1 MIEAKYEKGRGFDSV
16 FLRIIDDTYGKLNVG
31 EDDFL
36 LLCCGTPGTGKSML
50 MLHALDHY
58 LKEKGSMDYVGL
70 DKEDFAKALRNTKDQ
85 PLPRFCANDE
95 ANISKRDS
103 LAKYNKELIDLYLS
117 IRGLRIF
124 HWWNNPSL
132 DILDKHFIEERIK
145 GVIFI
150 ATKETKRPR
159 VYYYFRKKD
168 LLKMWEKYGNLKLN
182 LLKKVKKQY
191 AYYKGW
197 FKDYNGPLKA
207 AYMLKK
213 NKRMD
218 VKVDG
223 FFDKYG
229 LAEECINRAELKKI
243 TGLSESSII
252 RYEKEAIENG
262 MIEEEDII
270 KSITGRV
277 KYSKKIVD
285 IFKEIAKNKASKDHA
300 GFIGA
305 IESPLSYK
313 HVRVCHD

>member
-1 MIEAKYEKGRGFDSV
+1 MIEAKYDSSRDFDSV
-16 FLRIIDDTYGKLNVG
+16 FLHIIEGVYDKLNVG

-50 MLHALDHY
+50 MLHALDDY
-58 LKEKGSMDYVGL
+58 LKKEASIDYVGL
-70 DKEDFAKALRNTKDQ
+70 DKEDFARALRNTKDK

-145 GVIFI
+145 GVIYI

-159 VYYYFRKKD
+159 TYYYFRKKD
-168 LLKMWEKYGNLKLN
+168 LLKLWEKYGNLKLN

-229 LAEECINRAELKKI
+229 LGEEGLTTSMIKK
-243 TGLSESSII
+243 TLGLSSPSICK
-252 RYEKEAIENG
+252 YEKEAIKNG
-262 MIEEEDII
+262 MIKEDEI
-270 KSITGRV
+270 KRTITGRV
-277 KYSKKIVD
+277 IYPKKILS
-285 IFKEIAKNKASKDHA
+285 IFEGIAKEKHSNI
-300 GFIGA
+300 GFRTL
-305 IESPLSYK
+305 ESPNIL
-313 HVRVCHD
+313 